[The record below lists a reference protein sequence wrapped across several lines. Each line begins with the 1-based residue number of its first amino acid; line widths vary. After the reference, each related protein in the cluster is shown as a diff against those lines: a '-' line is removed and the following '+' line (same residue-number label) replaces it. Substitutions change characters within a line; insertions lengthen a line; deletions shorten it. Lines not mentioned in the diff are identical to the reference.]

1 VKRFILLKLSAL
13 LFGIGVALF
22 LTPACQA
29 QSEVSPD
36 HFDGTDSWAMAARPS
51 PSQPQKRLASKP
63 SLQAKSQRETKGS
76 SFQLA
81 ADREISR
88 PMSHEAGAID
98 RKRKTAAPN
107 TQKQ

>member
-1 VKRFILLKLSAL
+1 VKRFIFLKLSAL

-22 LTPACQA
+22 LTPACHA

-63 SLQAKSQRETKGS
+63 SLQAKTKGS

-88 PMSHEAGAID
+88 PMSHEAVAID